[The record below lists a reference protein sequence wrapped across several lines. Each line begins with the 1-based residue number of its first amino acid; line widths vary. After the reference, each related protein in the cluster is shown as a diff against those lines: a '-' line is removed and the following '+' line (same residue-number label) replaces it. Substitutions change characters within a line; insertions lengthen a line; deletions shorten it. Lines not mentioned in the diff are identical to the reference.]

1 VQQPSRRDRAR
12 PAELVGL
19 SAVIA
24 GFVAVVVLISTRDYL
39 SEGGPVLTF
48 VAFGGTF
55 IAALLMFAML
65 ALAEKPN
72 KPRNGQILPPD
83 DPPSGPD
90 VQ

>member
-1 VQQPSRRDRAR
+1 VAEPSRRDRAR

-24 GFVAVVVLISTRDYL
+24 GFVAVVVLISTRDYV
-39 SEGGPVLTF
+39 SQGGPVLTL

-55 IAALLMFAML
+55 IASLLMFAML

-72 KPRNGQILPPD
+72 KPRGGDEPPRQD
-83 DPPSGPD
+83 RH
-90 VQ
+90 

>member
-1 VQQPSRRDRAR
+1 M
-12 PAELVGL
+12 

-24 GFVAVVVLISTRDYL
+24 GFVGVVVLISTRDYL

-55 IAALLMFAML
+55 IVALLMFAML

-72 KPRNGQILPPD
+72 TPRDGEQLPPD
-83 DPPSGPD
+83 DPPLD
-90 VQ
+90 DDLR